1 MGQGGVGMGQGG
13 VGGPVLWGMSRLPT
27 SLWGSTAGL
36 HYGRGK
42 PLPSLPGQ
50 HRSREEKK
58 KNCSSLPGCW
68 LLATACC
75 CLYSAFRNCLFS
87 SVWQSVCGSQTHR
100 ESFLWSGSSLHG
112 LSQRPVLQRPRH
124 ICFLHSSPPY
134 RKMYAHPWMGA
145 QTGRVEVGVFR
156 ERERALG
163 VGSRWV
169 SRFHH

>member
-1 MGQGGVGMGQGG
+1 MAEGNR
-13 VGGPVLWGMSRLPT
+13 S
-27 SLWGSTAGL
+27 
-36 HYGRGK
+36 
-42 PLPSLPGQ
+42 LPSQASTEAG
-50 HRSREEKK
+50 RKK
-58 KNCSSLPGCW
+58 KNCSSLPGCS

-145 QTGRVEVGVFR
+145 QTGRVKVGVFR

-169 SRFHH
+169 IGLISPLDPACPWSLDLPSFFRAERVPGECTVSTPVPQVHL